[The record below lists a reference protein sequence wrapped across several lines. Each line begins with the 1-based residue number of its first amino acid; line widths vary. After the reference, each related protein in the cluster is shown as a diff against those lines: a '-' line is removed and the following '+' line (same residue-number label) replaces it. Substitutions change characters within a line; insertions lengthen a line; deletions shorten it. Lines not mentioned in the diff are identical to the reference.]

1 MSRCNNRSRAG
12 FAHGMGIKAM
22 GQFSLASMLRD
33 DIAAPFQARIDRI
46 EAQIAALAQR
56 NEEILAYLAARVN
69 RAANAASVYLGDNT
83 AVTFLETG
91 QRILVDTRSLDIG
104 VHLLTLGIWEP
115 QYTALFRRLV
125 RPGDTVLDLGAN
137 HGVYTLLA
145 AMLAGPTG
153 RVHAFEPNPRLA
165 RLADLSSRMN
175 GYGGMVTVH
184 RLCAGDA
191 NGSTWLVVED
201 AFSGGGTQNRAG
213 AEGETAIACR
223 TAILDDLFDD
233 PGFLVDV
240 VKIDVEGS
248 EGRALRGMRRLLARS
263 PDVRILME
271 YAPAMLAGSGVTA
284 PEVVAMLEGL
294 GLSPWTVGEA
304 GALHPARWSDLAA
317 MQDGLQNI
325 LVARE
330 AP

>member
-1 MSRCNNRSRAG
+1 
-12 FAHGMGIKAM
+12 MGR
-22 GQFSLASMLRD
+22 FSMATLLREES
-33 DIAAPFQARIDRI
+33 AAPIEDRLGRI

-56 NEEILAYLAARVN
+56 NEEILAYLAARAN
-69 RAANAASVYLGDNT
+69 RAADAASAYLGDNT

-104 VHLLTLGIWEP
+104 VHLLTLGMWEP

-125 RPGDTVLDLGAN
+125 RPGDTVFDLGAN

-145 AMLAGPTG
+145 ASLAGPAG

-165 RLADLSSRMN
+165 WLAEMSARLN
-175 GYGGMVTVH
+175 GHGGMVTMH
-184 RLCAGDA
+184 RLCASDA
-191 NGSTWLVVED
+191 NGSTWLVFED

-213 AEGETAIACR
+213 TEGETAIACR
-223 TAILDDLFDD
+223 TAMLDEMFPD
-233 PGFLVDV
+233 PAFRVDV
-240 VKIDVEGS
+240 VKLDVEGS
-248 EGRALRGMRRLLARS
+248 EGRVLRGMRNLLARS

-271 YAPAMLAGSGVTA
+271 FAPAMLAGSGVPA
-284 PEVVAMLEGL
+284 PEVVGILEGL
-294 GLSPWTVGEA
+294 GLSPWTVGDG
-304 GALHPARWSDLAA
+304 GALLPARWSDLAA

-330 AP
+330 APP